1 MINNVSLNVVQWEI
15 TEYKYKLCTDVFS
28 IIEVTVNSNDSVVTV
43 QVHIMVT

>member
-1 MINNVSLNVVQWEI
+1 MSCREKLLNTNINSVLMFV
-15 TEYKYKLCTDVFS
+15 S